1 MSYEP
6 TFTKDELKAMDKKEL
21 IKHFLA
27 LCKHQEESEVQG
39 ISESTTLI
47 RMVSHFL
54 SHMKRPNTTQ
64 TAKKGKRP
72 AKFLKWFNSEERY
85 SFSLFN

>member
-1 MSYEP
+1 M
-6 TFTKDELKAMDKKEL
+6 FTKDELKAMDKKEL

-27 LCKHQEESEVQG
+27 LCKIQEEREVQG
-39 ISESTTLI
+39 ISKRSTLM

-54 SHMKRPNTTQ
+54 GHMKRPNTNH

-85 SFSLFN
+85 YFS